1 MNLDILAAKHKALKE
16 VLMICLPRFD
26 IVSVNTK
33 TEHIIRGFGY
43 NDIESSQGF
52 TITLTSSY
60 VNYSKMHGFSEVY
73 KTTFLSWCAYAYN
86 GVKVFCDNCDNNL
99 EYMIIKLYHVS
110 ETEEDFMHCLNVI
123 KLFDNASSKDDK
135 PYINVTYILDKLIEL
150 RDGTNSSTEPDTRYV
165 TPVLNLM
172 RYLQKNA
179 NDNAERRFDLN
190 D

>member
-1 MNLDILAAKHKALKE
+1 MNLDILAATHKALKE
-16 VLMICLPRFD
+16 VFMICSPRFA
-26 IVSVNTK
+26 IVSVNG
-33 TEHIIRGFGY
+33 GFGF
-43 NDIESSQGF
+43 DAIESSQEF
-52 TITLTSSY
+52 TITLTPSY
-60 VNYSKMHGFSEVY
+60 VNYSTMHGFSEVY
-73 KTTFLSWCAYAYN
+73 KTTFLSWWASYYN
-86 GVKVFCDNCDNNL
+86 RVKCFCDNNL
-99 EYMIIKLYHVS
+99 ENMIIGLYQIS

-123 KLFDNASSKDDK
+123 KIFDNASSKNDK

-150 RDGTNSSTEPDTRYV
+150 RDGTNSTTEPDTRYV